1 MATHYIAPDMT
12 PVTPYLYIEDAARA
26 IDFYTKVMG
35 AKERMRMPGPDGT
48 VMHAELM
55 INGGLVMMGEANPG
69 MDMKSPKALGGASG
83 GLFVYVPD
91 VDATVKAAR
100 AAGAKPVGEIENM
113 FWGDR
118 TGRIVDPWGHHW
130 TLATHVEDVA
140 PGEME
145 RRIKDWTAK
154 SAGES

>member
-1 MATHYIAPDMT
+1 MATNFINEGMT
-12 PVTPYLYIEDAARA
+12 AVTPYLYIEDAARA
-26 IDFYTKVMG
+26 IDFYTKVLD
-35 AKERMRMPGPDGT
+35 AHERMRMPGPDGK

-55 INGGLVMMGEANPG
+55 INGGLVMLGEANPG

-83 GLFVYVPD
+83 GLFVYVRD

-100 AAGAKPVGEIENM
+100 AAGAKAVGEVENM

-130 TLATHVEDVA
+130 TIATHVEDV
-140 PGEME
+140 G
-145 RRIKDWTAK
+145 
-154 SAGES
+154 SS

>member
-1 MATHYIAPDMT
+1 MATNFINEGMT
-12 PVTPYLYIEDAARA
+12 AVTPYLYIEDAAQA
-26 IDFYTKVMG
+26 IDFYTKVLD
-35 AKERMRMPGPDGT
+35 AQERMRMPGPDGK

-55 INGGLVMMGEANPG
+55 INGGLVMLGEANPS

-83 GLFVYVPD
+83 GLFVYVRD

-100 AAGAKPVGEIENM
+100 AAGAKTVGEVESM

-130 TLATHVEDVA
+130 TIATHVEDV
-140 PGEME
+140 PPDEMQ
-145 RRIKDWTAK
+145 RRAKEWTEK
-154 SAGES
+154 TSH